1 MLRLKN
7 TQWMAMLLLL
17 WGTGALADDVKIRPA
32 AGNGV
37 VVTNAAGTSE
47 RLRVNESGQVFLPA
61 LTPLSSNQIL
71 CFDSA
76 TGRIGTCSQ
85 LAGPAGPPGP
95 AGPAGPAGPDGAD
108 SIIMVC
114 NSVIVECNNP
124 TTDCPISGN
133 VQCNPTGSSPED
145 CNPNE
150 YRLTAQ
156 CPAGYERLS
165 LRICKKPDSK
175 NLVAHPYTYAYAND
189 ALACSYTGTINR
201 GFPTQELL
209 GISIWCIK
217 AKPDPCLKPTAV
229 PKAPPVDH

>member
-85 LAGPAGPPGP
+85 LA
-95 AGPAGPAGPDGAD
+95 
-108 SIIMVC
+108 
-114 NSVIVECNNP
+114 
-124 TTDCPISGN
+124 PIR
-133 VQCNPTGSSPED
+133 SSWCATLSSSSATIQP
-145 CNPNE
+145 
-150 YRLTAQ
+150 LTA
-156 CPAGYERLS
+156 LS
-165 LRICKKPDSK
+165 LEMCSATRR
-175 NLVAHPYTYAYAND
+175 AR
-189 ALACSYTGTINR
+189 ALRTAI
-201 GFPTQELL
+201 PTN
-209 GISIWCIK
+209 
-217 AKPDPCLKPTAV
+217 TA
-229 PKAPPVDH
+229 